1 MTQLP
6 PLIKGCCPEGKRR
19 VLVTVSYDG
28 TAYAGWQRQ
37 QNALAVQ
44 QVLEEALRK
53 LTGEATLTVTGSSR
67 TDAGVHALGQ
77 RVHFDTAS
85 RIPPEKFPFALNTCL
100 PADIRVLEGRY
111 VPRRFTPGSTRRAS
125 GIPTASTTRPTPVPC
140 TAISASTC
148 RFRCKWAPWSAA

>member
-44 QVLEEALRK
+44 QVLDKAGMTTADIDLLIPHQANLR
-53 LTGEATLTVTGSSR
+53 LQPDGRGRSR
-67 TDAGVHALGQ
+67 AGAAGAFRYCQPHSAGQ
-77 RVHFDTAS
+77 VS
-85 RIPPEKFPFALNTCL
+85 LCPEHL
-100 PADIRVLEGRY
+100 PA
-111 VPRRFTPGSTRRAS
+111 
-125 GIPTASTTRPTPVPC
+125 C
-140 TAISASTC
+140 
-148 RFRCKWAPWSAA
+148 